1 DSWFKWGNCRNP
13 DRWPPIEGGVSEV
26 EIISQQIEEETR
38 SVAPVQLVN
47 FAYRDLPLAALDL
60 SVAGSQLLSNLDEEY
75 QREGSNWLKPCCGR
89 RAAVWQV
96 FLLSAS
102 LNSFLV
108 ACVVLVVILL
118 TLELLIDIKLLQFSS
133 ASQFAGVIHWISLVI
148 LSIFFSETILRIV
161 VLGIWDYIENKIE
174 VFDGAVIILSLAP
187 MVASTVANGPSSPW
201 DAISLIIT
209 LRIWRVKRVID
220 AYVLPVKVEMEMVI
234 QQYEK
239 AKVIQD
245 EHLER
250 LTHICQEQGFEIRQL
265 RAHLAQQDLDLAA
278 EREAALQ
285 VPHML
290 KKQTGN
296 RYKVVATGG
305 DSDDETSENI
315 TELRPARETVVKDD
329 MNNYI
334 SQYYNEPSSDSGV
347 PEGAFCVI
355 TTAAI
360 DVHQPN
366 VSSDLFMLEMP
377 MKMMES
383 NGISTSAASGSASR
397 STDSSVTRAQ
407 SDSSQTFGSS
417 TDCSTTREESSD
429 YCPLNSSPHRR
440 VHNAVV
446 QELLSSLS
454 EDSCLTQKGLDPVN
468 LKLPSP
474 AGSATASPELER
486 HVNIYNKKNQEN
498 FGVFQK
504 KPVLPFQQK
513 TQVINKYTS
522 LESKPPRFHSI
533 PDS

>member
-1 DSWFKWGNCRNP
+1 
-13 DRWPPIEGGVSEV
+13 
-26 EIISQQIEEETR
+26 
-38 SVAPVQLVN
+38 
-47 FAYRDLPLAALDL
+47 
-60 SVAGSQLLSNLDEEY
+60 
-75 QREGSNWLKPCCGR
+75 
-89 RAAVWQV
+89 
-96 FLLSAS
+96 
-102 LNSFLV
+102 
-108 ACVVLVVILL
+108 
-118 TLELLIDIKLLQFSS
+118 
-133 ASQFAGVIHWISLVI
+133 
-148 LSIFFSETILRIV
+148 
-161 VLGIWDYIENKIE
+161 
-174 VFDGAVIILSLAP
+174 

-201 DAISLIIT
+201 DAIT
-209 LRIWRVKRVID
+209 
-220 AYVLPVKVEMEMVI
+220 YVLPVKVEMEMVI

-245 EHLER
+245 EQLER

-305 DSDDETSENI
+305 DSDDETTENI
-315 TELRPARETVVKDD
+315 TELRPPRVNKTVVKDD

-347 PEGAFCVI
+347 PEGAFCII

-417 TDCSTTREESSD
+417 TDCSTTREESSE
-429 YCPLNSSPHRR
+429 YCPLKRPCQAAQGAQVSSSSPHRR

-446 QELLSSLS
+446 RELLSSLS

-486 HVNIYNKKNQEN
+486 RVNIYNKKNQEN

-513 TQVINKYTS
+513 TQVIDKYTS